1 MGNGNDELLLPID
14 DHWQM
19 LEEALAAFEPGFE
32 LIRDQPIPSTYS
44 TSTGSVPF
52 PPTEPTPKASAI
64 SSAQPDASRGRD
76 AARHHRWA
84 AR

>member
-32 LIRDQPIPSTYS
+32 LIRDQPIPSTFS
-44 TSTGSVPF
+44 TSTGS
-52 PPTEPTPKASAI
+52 
-64 SSAQPDASRGRD
+64 SSIPASR
-76 AARHHRWA
+76 ANY
-84 AR
+84 